1 MRLKKKPLFILAI
14 LLIGV
19 VMVLWLAFSPQV
31 PPVATIAL
39 ARHHIR
45 EAKLNQAGLYAS
57 ASYRQAEI
65 QYDSAMNQWK
75 EENEKL
81 FFLRNYD
88 QAEKHAKTA
97 SQWAVTSLRES
108 KQTNKT
114 LRQKIQEG
122 ISQAEK
128 MVTRYERTYG
138 NLPMAPARRTEWSTA
153 NTLLREGKIA
163 YENDNYPIAH
173 KKIEKAIIGLSNTLN
188 HTESYLSGYLQ
199 AVPEWQQWA
208 GQAIERSKHRR
219 STCLVIDKYAR
230 QCYVYRNGKRTGQFE
245 AELGSNWIGDKNYRG
260 DKATPEGSYK
270 VLRKKAHPETKYYK
284 ALLINYPNEDDIRRF
299 EKNKKDGTIGKN
311 ASIGNLIEIHGDG
324 GKGIDWTDGCIA
336 LTNDDMDDV
345 YAACATGTEII
356 IVGSLR
362 SFDDI
367 TK

>member
-1 MRLKKKPLFILAI
+1 
-14 LLIGV
+14 
-19 VMVLWLAFSPQV
+19 
-31 PPVATIAL
+31 
-39 ARHHIR
+39 
-45 EAKLNQAGLYAS
+45 
-57 ASYRQAEI
+57 
-65 QYDSAMNQWK
+65 
-75 EENEKL
+75 
-81 FFLRNYD
+81 
-88 QAEKHAKTA
+88 
-97 SQWAVTSLRES
+97 
-108 KQTNKT
+108 
-114 LRQKIQEG
+114 
-122 ISQAEK
+122 
-128 MVTRYERTYG
+128 
-138 NLPMAPARRTEWSTA
+138 
-153 NTLLREGKIA
+153 
-163 YENDNYPIAH
+163 
-173 KKIEKAIIGLSNTLN
+173 
-188 HTESYLSGYLQ
+188 
-199 AVPEWQQWA
+199 
-208 GQAIERSKHRR
+208 
-219 STCLVIDKYAR
+219 
-230 QCYVYRNGKRTGQFE
+230 RNGKRTGQFE